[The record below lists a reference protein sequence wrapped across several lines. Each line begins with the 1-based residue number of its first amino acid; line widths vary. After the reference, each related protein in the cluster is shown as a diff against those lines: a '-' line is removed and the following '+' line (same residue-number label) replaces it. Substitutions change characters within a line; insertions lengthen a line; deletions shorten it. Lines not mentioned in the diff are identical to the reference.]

1 MDNEEKRWPGWPF
14 ESVEARRAWA
24 TEHYNSVEY
33 YQSRKQSV
41 EQIEE
46 FLRMYPTKD
55 SYINRS
61 QEARD
66 KEYAEYKA
74 RFPESAEYF
83 EKMDPEQKKALETD
97 LDAFWGPGKQY
108 DSRIERYA
116 SYKRFVDEYE
126 AGIRSR
132 YSEDGALEY
141 YTPDGTVI
149 RTWRKG
155 DPIE

>member
-1 MDNEEKRWPGWPF
+1 MEEEKRWPGWPF
-14 ESVEARRAWA
+14 ESVKARQEWA
-24 TEHYNSVEY
+24 TAHYNSVEY
-33 YQSRKQSV
+33 YERRKESV
-41 EQIEE
+41 RQVEE
-46 FLRMYPTKD
+46 FLAKYPTKE

-66 KEYAEYKA
+66 VEYAEYKA

-83 EKMDPEQKKALETD
+83 EKMDPETKKKLNED
-97 LDAFWGPGKQY
+97 IQHFWSEGHQY
-108 DSRIERYA
+108 NTRIERYG
-116 SYKRFVDEYE
+116 SEKRFVEEYE

-132 YSEDGALEY
+132 YSEDGAIEY